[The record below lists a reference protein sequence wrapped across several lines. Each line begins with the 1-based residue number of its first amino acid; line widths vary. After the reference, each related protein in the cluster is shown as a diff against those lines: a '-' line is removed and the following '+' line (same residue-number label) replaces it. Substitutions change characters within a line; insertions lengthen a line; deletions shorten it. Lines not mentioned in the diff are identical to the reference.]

1 MCSLNATTPQ
11 LKVVEN
17 FLDAYCTLDI
27 KNVEPLIPKNFAYQL
42 YPKVPNLSGG
52 PKEQYI
58 KKFIPVLSLV
68 KKLDVSIRRRGTP
81 FQLMLI
87 TAAPSS
93 LFTR

>member
-17 FLDAYCTLDI
+17 YLDAYCSLDI
-27 KNVEPLIPKNFAYQL
+27 KNVEPHISKNFTYQV
-42 YPKVPNLSGG
+42 YPKVPNLTDG

-68 KKLDVSIRRRGTP
+68 KKLDVCIRRWGTP
-81 FQLMLI
+81 FRLTLR
-87 TAAPSS
+87 TTAPSL